1 MNQPPVPLD
10 IVNPTVVV
18 TTLPAALD
26 PLPVGNALLPG
37 QVGVVG
43 ADVPVE
49 ILLLGTALPDVL
61 RTDGALV
68 GTRVVVFVFVEIT
81 LPAIGSVAFVALE
94 REVLL
99 GGGVWATRGFR
110 GGSCPGCRGGDR
122 VANLCSGHAVG
133 AIGAAFCRSSREC
146 LGGISS

>member
-68 GTRVVVFVFVEIT
+68 GTRVVVFVFAVWLVEDGCVSP
-81 LPAIGSVAFVALE
+81 LAFHNN
-94 REVLL
+94 
-99 GGGVWATRGFR
+99 R
-110 GGSCPGCRGGDR
+110 GG
-122 VANLCSGHAVG
+122 
-133 AIGAAFCRSSREC
+133 
-146 LGGISS
+146 

>member
-10 IVNPTVVV
+10 VVNPTVVV
-18 TTLPAALD
+18 TTLPTALD

-37 QVGVVG
+37 QVGMVG

-49 ILLLGTALPDVL
+49 ILLLGTAPPDVL
-61 RTDGALV
+61 GTDGTLV

-81 LPAIGSVAFVALE
+81 LPAVGSVAFVTLE

-99 GGGVWATRGFR
+99 GA
-110 GGSCPGCRGGDR
+110 
-122 VANLCSGHAVG
+122 
-133 AIGAAFCRSSREC
+133 
-146 LGGISS
+146 